1 MTILAKLYFTEEKKM
16 DKGKSFDK
24 CEVHA
29 VHIMMKITSLPQFE
43 F

>member
-1 MTILAKLYFTEEKKM
+1 MTILAKLYFTEGKK
-16 DKGKSFDK
+16 DKGKNFDK